1 MKMKIAILIGSIRQG
16 RQSQKIAHYLQRQL
30 QAKGFHIDLIDLAE
44 NQLPMLEERV
54 GRHPQ
59 LPQEVHDLSTRLHA
73 ADAVI
78 MVTPEYHGSFSG
90 VLKNALDYF
99 YGEFSKKVIGI
110 VTVSAGKFGGINA
123 ATQLQQVI
131 LSLGAF
137 PLPTKL
143 LVPEVYG
150 AFNDAHELTNEYTL
164 KSSQK
169 FIDDFQWFASAIHEK
184 KQQTAVTV

>member
-1 MKMKIAILIGSIRQG
+1 MKIAILIGSIRQG
-16 RQSQKIAHYLQRQL
+16 RQSQKIAHYLQNKL
-30 QAKGFHIDLIDLAE
+30 QANGLSIDLIDLAE
-44 NQLPMLEERV
+44 TPLPMLEERV

-59 LPQEVHDLSTRLHA
+59 LPQEVQNISNRLHN

-78 MVTPEYHGSFSG
+78 LVTPEYHGSFSG

-99 YGEFSKKVIGI
+99 YTEFSRKAIGI

-131 LSLGAF
+131 LSVGAF

-150 AFNDAHELTNEYTL
+150 AFNDAHELTSEHT
-164 KSSQK
+164 SRSAQK
-169 FIDDFQWFASAIHEK
+169 FMEDFQWFAEAIYTR
-184 KQQTAVTV
+184 KQLAVSR

>member
-1 MKMKIAILIGSIRQG
+1 MKIAIIIGSIRQG
-16 RQSQKIAHYLQRQL
+16 RQSQKIAHYLQHKL
-30 QAKGFHIDLIDLAE
+30 QANGSNIDLIDLAATP
-44 NQLPMLEERV
+44 LPMLEERV
-54 GRHPQ
+54 GKHPQ
-59 LPQEVHDLSTRLHA
+59 LPAEVQELSHRLHA

-99 YGEFSKKVIGI
+99 YSEFSKKAIGI

-150 AFNDAHELTNEYTL
+150 AFNEAQELTNELTIR
-164 KSSQK
+164 SAQR
-169 FIDDFQWFASAIHEK
+169 FIDDFQWFASAIYEK
-184 KQQTAVTV
+184 KQQATLSI

>member
-1 MKMKIAILIGSIRQG
+1 MKIAIIIGSIRQG
-16 RQSQKIAHYLQRQL
+16 RQSQKIAHYLQHNLTGQ
-30 QAKGFHIDLIDLAE
+30 GHHIDLVDLAATP
-44 NQLPMLEERV
+44 LPMLEERV
-54 GRHPQ
+54 GKHPQ
-59 LPQEVHDLSTRLHA
+59 LPAVVQDLSNRLHA

-99 YGEFSKKVIGI
+99 YSEFSRKVVGI
-110 VTVSAGKFGGINA
+110 VTVSAGKLGGINA
-123 ATQLQQVI
+123 ATQLQHVI

-150 AFNDAHELTNEYTL
+150 AFNEAQELTSDITTR
-164 KSSQK
+164 SAQR
-169 FIDDFQWFASAIHEK
+169 FIDEFQWLATAITEK
-184 KQQTAVTV
+184 KQQAVTGI

>member
-1 MKMKIAILIGSIRQG
+1 MKIAILIGSIRQG
-16 RQSQKIAHYLQRQL
+16 RQSQKIAHYLQDRL
-30 QAKGFHIDLIDLAE
+30 QADDLDIDLIDLAE
-44 NQLPMLEERV
+44 TPLPMLEERV
-54 GRHPQ
+54 GKHPQ
-59 LPQEVHDLSTRLHA
+59 LPQVVQELSNRLHS

-99 YGEFSKKVIGI
+99 YSEFSRKVIGI

-137 PLPTKL
+137 ALPTKL

-150 AFNDAHELTNEYTL
+150 AFNATHELTNEHTL
-164 KSSQK
+164 RSAQK
-169 FIDDFQWFASAIHEK
+169 FIDDFRWFASAIQEK
-184 KQQTAVTV
+184 KQQTTVNI